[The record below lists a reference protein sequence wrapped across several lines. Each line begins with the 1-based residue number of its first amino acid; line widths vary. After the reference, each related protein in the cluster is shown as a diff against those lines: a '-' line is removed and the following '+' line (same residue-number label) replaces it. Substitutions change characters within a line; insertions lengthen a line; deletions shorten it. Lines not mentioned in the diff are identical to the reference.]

1 MPFCPSCRTEYRDGF
16 TRCSECEVELVE
28 ALPAQ
33 DSSGIPPDRVQLV
46 ELASFPNAS
55 EAEMIQ
61 ELLESNGIGTVI
73 RGDVD
78 PIGATSGAEPATLLV
93 DRNELARA
101 REIYEAF
108 FAGDVAQIDN
118 LPTEPQ

>member
-1 MPFCPSCRTEYRDGF
+1 MPFCPNCRTEYRDGF
-16 TRCSECEVELVE
+16 TYCSECDATLVE

-33 DSSGIPPDRVQLV
+33 DPVKLESEQLRLA

-61 ELLESNGIGTVI
+61 ELLEGNGISTVI

-101 REIYEAF
+101 REIYDAF

-118 LPTEPQ
+118 SPIEPQ